1 MTAIQLEM
9 FWVVKHGL
17 DASVF
22 GRLDSQDAAEL
33 SNNTQDS
40 TPQPR
45 VFLKVSIVLEVQR
58 ACSRRSEEQKALMQ
72 HGERK
77 AGEHEIQ
84 RLAQPD
90 QEVYQKTIISAA
102 LS

>member
-45 VFLKVSIVLEVQR
+45 VLSEDVRSAEVQR
-58 ACSRRSEEQKALMQ
+58 ACSRRSGEQKTLTR

-84 RLAQPD
+84 RLAQIRKYIRRRKF
-90 QEVYQKTIISAA
+90 Q
-102 LS
+102 